1 MVLAD
6 FIIINLAEIQLYNG
20 INEIKG
26 LGLLATSSS
35 CHPLSSLSNAFDG
48 DSNTIFHTDDKN
60 DQNPWIQINVTNL
73 VITKIIVVNRPT
85 CGVDLGIC
93 QRRIVGASISLIS
106 KTVNGSSSIIW
117 SNTFGAI
124 QTYPYG

>member
-1 MVLAD
+1 MQAD
-6 FIIINLAEIQLYNG
+6 HIINLAEIQLYDG

-35 CHPLSSLSNAFDG
+35 SLSVLSYAFDG
-48 DSNTIFHTDDKN
+48 DSNTFFHTDTN
-60 DQNPWIQINVTNL
+60 DHNPWIQINVTNL
-73 VITKIIVVNRPT
+73 VITKIFVFNRQT
-85 CGVDLGIC
+85 CGMNLDIC

-106 KTVNGSSSIIW
+106 KTVNGSTSIIW
-117 SNTFGAI
+117 RNRFGAV